1 MVHGGA
7 WLPRIFSLRE
17 DWMATF
23 SVGVVGAG
31 DIARKVHLPVLLS
44 MPNVHVQ
51 WIYDAN
57 LSRAREVASAYR
69 LAAVDLC
76 TPADLPPC
84 DVALLAIPVGS
95 RTAYYDAFSRRST
108 AVFAEKPFAVSA
120 DQHQALMARFEPHRL
135 ACGYMRRFYSSTQ
148 ALRDLV
154 RSAPFGP
161 LLRMRIA
168 EGNRST
174 GSRVDQSYIDD
185 SRQSSFGGILSELG
199 CHSLD
204 VALFV
209 TGARGYETQSCEFVF
224 DGPVDRKITARISLT
239 DSRYAPTDTVTLD
252 YCVSWLDRQAN
263 QIVLEFER
271 CTVWAQ
277 IHPGSDVRM
286 GDPEH
291 ASAGTRLVPPTR
303 AATTTNQAFYLQWR
317 SFLDGVSNKIESEI
331 SARSALFGTS
341 LIENLYSRC
350 RHRA

>member
-1 MVHGGA
+1 MG
-7 WLPRIFSLRE
+7 
-17 DWMATF
+17 TF

-44 MPNVHVQ
+44 MPNVRVQ
-51 WIYDAN
+51 WVYDAN
-57 LSRAREVASAYR
+57 PSRAREVARAYG
-69 LAAVDLC
+69 LAAVDVC
-76 TPADLPPC
+76 KPADLPPC

-95 RTAYYDAFSRRST
+95 RSAYYDVFSHSGT

-120 DQHQALMARFEPHRL
+120 DEHQALVARFEPHRL

-148 ALRDLV
+148 LLRDLV

-161 LLRMRIA
+161 LHHMRIA

-209 TGARGYETQSCEFVF
+209 TGARGYETQSCDFVF
-224 DGPVDRKITARISLT
+224 DGHVDRKITAQIRFT
-239 DSRYAPTDTVTLD
+239 DSRYAPTDTVSLD

-263 QIVLEFER
+263 RIVLEFEK
-271 CTVWAQ
+271 CAVWAE
-277 IHPGSDVRM
+277 INPGSDVYM
-286 GDPEH
+286 GDPDN
-291 ASAGTRLVPPTR
+291 ASAGTRLVPRTR

-317 SFLDGVSNKIESEI
+317 SFLDGLSNEVESEI
-331 SARSALFGTS
+331 SARSALFGTG
-341 LIENLYSRC
+341 LIENLYCQGRN
-350 RHRA
+350 RA

>member
-1 MVHGGA
+1 MG
-7 WLPRIFSLRE
+7 
-17 DWMATF
+17 TF

-51 WIYDAN
+51 WVYDAT
-57 LSRAREVASAYR
+57 LSRAREVARAYG

-76 TPADLPPC
+76 TPTDLPPC

-95 RTAYYDAFSRRST
+95 RAPYYDAFSNRGT
-108 AVFAEKPFAVSA
+108 AVFAEKPFAVST
-120 DQHQALMARFEPHRL
+120 DEHEALVARFEPHRL

-148 ALRDLV
+148 LLRDLV

-204 VALFV
+204 AALFV

-224 DGPVDRKITARISLT
+224 DGPVDRKITAQIKLT
-239 DSRYAPTDTVTLD
+239 DSRYAPTEAVTLD

-263 QIVLEFER
+263 RIVLEFDK
-271 CTVWAQ
+271 CSVWAQ
-277 IHPGSDVRM
+277 IHPGSEVYM
-286 GDPEH
+286 GDPEQP
-291 ASAGTRLVPPTR
+291 SAGKRLVPPLR

-317 SFLDGVSNKIESEI
+317 SFLEGLSNGVESDV
-331 SARSALFGTS
+331 SARSALFGTG
-341 LIENLYSRC
+341 LIENLYSQGRK
-350 RHRA
+350 RA